1 MTREIF
7 RNDIPIDAV
16 GKHSYSPRRCRQ
28 GRMLIASP
36 DLFLSNRDRFLAER
50 ATTTASSKQEDTR

>member
-1 MTREIF
+1 MIREIF
-7 RNDIPIDAV
+7 RNDIPIDAA
-16 GKHSYSPRRCRQ
+16 GQRPYSPRRCRQ